1 MKRLL
6 LTCAALI
13 IFTATAFAYKVGDI
27 IMVGGEMGVVFAVTT
42 DGQHGKAMS
51 ISQTT
56 CSWERAKTWCAQY
69 GRGWRLPKIDEL
81 KVISNKKATLNS
93 VLSANGYEK
102 LVDDQLGHYW
112 SSEECELG
120 RARHVRVYDGSTG
133 TEPKY
138 NDSFLVRAVSAF

>member
-51 ISQTT
+51 VLQTE
-56 CSWERAKTWCAQY
+56 CNWEQAKTWCAQY
-69 GRGWRLPKIDEL
+69 GRGWRLPKKDEL
-81 KVISNKKATLNS
+81 KVIYNRKVALNTA
-93 VLSANGYEK
+93 LIANGYK
-102 LVDDQLGHYW
+102 VLDTWHW
-112 SSEECELG
+112 SSEEDSSNCAWG
-120 RARHVRVYDGSTG
+120 VRMDDGDALSYR
-133 TEPKY
+133 KNLDRY
-138 NDSFLVRAVSAF
+138 VRAVSAF

>member
-81 KVISNKKATLNS
+81 KIIHNKKNS
-93 VLSANGYEK
+93 SFCVRNRAWRMLLESCCAAKDGFAGK
-102 LVDDQLGHYW
+102 LY
-112 SSEECELG
+112 
-120 RARHVRVYDGSTG
+120 
-133 TEPKY
+133 
-138 NDSFLVRAVSAF
+138 

>member
-27 IMVGGEMGVVFAVTT
+27 IMVGGEMGVVFVVTT

-51 ISQTT
+51 VSQTK
-56 CSWERAKTWCAQY
+56 CRWEQAKTWCGQY

-81 KVISNKKATLNS
+81 KVISNKKVTLNS
-93 VLSANGYEK
+93 ALTANGYEV
-102 LVDDQLGHYW
+102 LSGYYW
-112 SSEECELG
+112 SSEEEWRIFIG
-120 RARHVRVYDGSTG
+120 DGNANYNYDST
-133 TEPKY
+133 Y
-138 NDSFLVRAVSAF
+138 VRAVSAF

>member
-81 KVISNKKATLNS
+81 KIIHNKKATLNS

-102 LVDDQLGHYW
+102 LVDDQWDHYW
-112 SSEECELG
+112 SSEERDLG
-120 RARHVRVYDGSTG
+120 RAWIVNMSEGDTHGST
-133 TEPKY
+133 KDY
-138 NDSFLVRAVSAF
+138 DHYVRAVSAF

>member
-27 IMVGGEMGVVFAVTT
+27 IMVGGEMGVVFVVTT

-51 ISQTT
+51 VSQTR
-56 CSWERAKTWCAQY
+56 CNWEQAKTWCAQY

-81 KVISNKKATLNS
+81 KVISNKKVALNS
-93 VLSANGYEK
+93 ALTANGYEV
-102 LVDDQLGHYW
+102 LSGYYW
-112 SSEECELG
+112 SSEEEW
-120 RARHVRVYDGSTG
+120 RVFIGDGNSNYNYDT
-133 TEPKY
+133 TY
-138 NDSFLVRAVSAF
+138 VRAVSAF

>member
-42 DGQHGKAMS
+42 DGQHGKVMS
-51 ISQTT
+51 VSQTK
-56 CSWERAKTWCAQY
+56 CSWEQAKAWCAQY

-81 KVISNKKATLNS
+81 KVIYNKKEALNS
-93 VLSANGYEK
+93 ALSANGYE
-102 LVDDQLGHYW
+102 VVSGGYW
-112 SSEECELG
+112 SSEEYG
-120 RARHVRVYDGSTG
+120 SDYAWGVGMRIGSPDHVDKNSYTFS
-133 TEPKY
+133 
-138 NDSFLVRAVSAF
+138 VRAVSAF